1 MGTGVQMTAESG
13 VNSVVRALGILQAFA
28 QVDEAFTLS
37 ELSAKLGMPKSSVH
51 RLVSTLE
58 HEGFLARQADSGRYR
73 LGLAVLRLAGP
84 ALASI
89 DLRKIARPD
98 LEDLARELKDT
109 VHLAVLDRG
118 DVIYIDKIE
127 SPSRVQMV
135 SHIGGRV
142 PAHCTGL
149 GKAMLAYLG
158 QDEIRRIV
166 EERGLAL
173 YTPATIVSMDALTA
187 ELSAVRARGYAVD
200 EGEHESMVRCVAAPI
215 RDSRTQVVGA
225 VSATTVVTGWEAEH
239 RAAMTRAVVEV
250 ARSISATLGAPK
262 PMGNH

>member
-1 MGTGVQMTAESG
+1 
-13 VNSVVRALGILQAFA
+13 
-28 QVDEAFTLS
+28 
-37 ELSAKLGMPKSSVH
+37 
-51 RLVSTLE
+51 
-58 HEGFLARQADSGRYR
+58 
-73 LGLAVLRLAGP
+73 
-84 ALASI
+84 
-89 DLRKIARPD
+89 
-98 LEDLARELKDT
+98 LKDT

>member
-1 MGTGVQMTAESG
+1 MAAESG

-28 QVDEAFTLS
+28 QANGTLTLG
-37 ELSAKLGMPKSSVH
+37 EMSAKLGMPKSSLH

-58 HEGFLARQADSGRYR
+58 REGFLARHAETGRYQ

-89 DLRKIARPD
+89 DLREIARPY
-98 LEDLARELKDT
+98 LEGLARELHDT

-149 GKAMLAYLG
+149 GKAMLAHLSE
-158 QDEIRRIV
+158 DEVRHIV
-166 EERGLAL
+166 EERGLPA
-173 YTPATIVSMDALTA
+173 YTPATIVALHPLFA
-187 ELSAVRARGYAVD
+187 ELRATRERGYAVD
-200 EGEHESMVRCVAAPI
+200 AGEHESMVRCVAAPI
-215 RDSRTQVVGA
+215 RDSRAQMVGA
-225 VSATTVVTGWEAEH
+225 VSATTVVAGWEAEH
-239 RAAMTRAVVEV
+239 RAAMTRAVLDV
-250 ARSISATLGAPK
+250 AHSISATLGAPE
-262 PMGNH
+262 PAGAR

>member
-1 MGTGVQMTAESG
+1 MAAASG

-28 QVDEAFTLS
+28 QVNEALTLG

-58 HEGFLARQADSGRYR
+58 QEGFLARHAESGRYR

-84 ALASI
+84 AIASI
-89 DLRKIARPD
+89 DLRKIARPA
-98 LEDLARELKDT
+98 LEDLARELQDT

-127 SPSRVQMV
+127 SPSRIQMV

-149 GKAMLAYLG
+149 GKAMLAYLEPNEVR
-158 QDEIRRIV
+158 QIV
-166 EERGLAL
+166 EERGLSA
-173 YTPATIVSMDALTA
+173 YTPATITSMDVLTE
-187 ELSAVRARGYAVD
+187 ELAAIRERGYAVD

-215 RDSRTQVVGA
+215 HDARRQVMGA
-225 VSATTVVTGWEAEH
+225 VSATTVVAGWEAEH
-239 RAAMTRAVVEV
+239 RAAMTRAVVGV
-250 ARSISATLGAPK
+250 ARSISVTLGAPE
-262 PMGNH
+262 PAGSR